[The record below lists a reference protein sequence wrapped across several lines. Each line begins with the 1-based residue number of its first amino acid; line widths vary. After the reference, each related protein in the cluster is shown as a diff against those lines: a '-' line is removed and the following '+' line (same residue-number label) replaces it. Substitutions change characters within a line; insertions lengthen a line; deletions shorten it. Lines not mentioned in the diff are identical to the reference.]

1 MRLQK
6 SKTGETRALVTKG
19 NQKAKTRK
27 VATRTKG
34 MSRREKSAQSGHG
47 EANSVPKEGQRQPS
61 YKKELDQSAFTF
73 SPCSLMGPD
82 GKTRP
87 GWEMRVGD
95 MVFGRADSQET
106 LRAYY
111 MRLHDP
117 LPSGHWRERT
127 WGPQKRKPTEIPSRA
142 TDDESDEHE
151 EYADHEETNFD
162 LDAVIAIAN
171 GAEE

>member
-6 SKTGETRALVTKG
+6 SKTGEIRALMTKVS
-19 NQKAKTRK
+19 QKAKTRK

-34 MSRREKSAQSGHG
+34 MSRREKSAQSGRG
-47 EANSVPKEGQRQPS
+47 EANAVQKEGQRQPS
-61 YKKELDQSAFTF
+61 YKKEVDQSSFTF
-73 SPCSLMGPD
+73 LPCSLMGPD

-95 MVFGRADSQET
+95 MMFGRADSQET
-106 LRAYY
+106 LMAYY

-127 WGPQKRKPTEIPSRA
+127 WGSQKRKPTEVRSRA
-142 TDDESDEHE
+142 AHDERDEHD
-151 EYADHEETNFD
+151 DHEETDFD
-162 LDAVIAIAN
+162 LDAVIADD
-171 GAEE
+171 AEE